1 MGVIR
6 AAMALAGEV
15 NCNMRRGI
23 AMRFIHT
30 ADWHLGKLFGQ
41 RHMTED
47 QAYVLEELRALCTEL
62 RPDALVIAGDVYDRA
77 IPPPEAVELFNEILT
92 KLSEQ
97 GIYVLFIAGNHD
109 SAVRLGF
116 GAQLLRASGIYL
128 AGTIRHD
135 ETPIVLSDEFGDV
148 YFSLLPYGDPSHVRE
163 AFSLDEALSFDAA
176 LGVQIAAARAQIPP
190 SARSVAVA
198 HAFVIGGQTSESEHP
213 LSVGGSDQV
222 HAENFASYSYTAL
235 GHLHAP
241 QRAGAEHIRYSGSL
255 LKYSFDEARQQ
266 KGIELIELNAAGDV
280 SHTFYP
286 LTPRHD
292 VRIVSGRMDELMH
305 VDFDPLPHDDYICVE
320 LLDTDAVL
328 AAHEKLRRIYPNL
341 FTITRP
347 NIHVGSMSSV
357 ERSYERGKSDLHL
370 FGDFFAEMTTMQM
383 TEAERQELIRVID
396 SIEQGVRTQ

>member
-1 MGVIR
+1 
-6 AAMALAGEV
+6 
-15 NCNMRRGI
+15 
-23 AMRFIHT
+23 MRFIHT

-47 QAYVLEELRALCTEL
+47 QAYVLEELLALCRDV

-92 KLSEQ
+92 RLAEQ
-97 GIYVLFIAGNHD
+97 GIKVLFIAGNHD
-109 SAVRLGF
+109 SAVRLHF
-116 GAQLLRASGIYL
+116 GAQLLRASGIYP
-128 AGTIRHD
+128 AGTVRAD
-135 ETPIVLSDEFGDV
+135 EAPIVLSDEFGPV
-148 YFSLLPYGDPSHVRE
+148 YFSLIPYGDPPHVRA
-163 AFSLDEALSFDAA
+163 AFSVEEALSFDTA
-176 LGVQIAAARAQIPP
+176 LAVQIAAARAQIPP

-198 HAFVIGGQTSESEHP
+198 HAFVIGGQVSESEHA

-222 HAENFASYSYTAL
+222 SAENFSTYSYTAL

-241 QRAGAEHIRYSGSL
+241 QCAGAENIRYSGSL
-255 LKYSFDEARQQ
+255 LKYSFDEARHK
-266 KGIELIELNAAGDV
+266 KGVELVELDAERMA

-292 VRIVSGRMDELMH
+292 VRIVSGLMDELMRE
-305 VDFDPLPHDDYICVE
+305 DFDPLPHDDYICVE

-347 NIHVGSMSSV
+347 NINVNRLSST

-370 FGDFFAEMTTMQM
+370 FSDFFAEVTSDEL
-383 TEAERQELIRVID
+383 TEAERRELVRVID
-396 SIEQGVRTQ
+396 SLEQGARAE